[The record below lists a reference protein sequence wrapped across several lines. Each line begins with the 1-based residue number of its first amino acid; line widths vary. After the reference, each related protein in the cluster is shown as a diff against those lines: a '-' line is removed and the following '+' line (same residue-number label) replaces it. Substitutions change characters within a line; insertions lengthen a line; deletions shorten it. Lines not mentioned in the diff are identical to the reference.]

1 MIRRIVATLLISF
14 GMLGVAL
21 CTLGVVSIWRAA
33 DQVAAA
39 ADDTLLLVSDTLDDL
54 DYSLGVTSRTL
65 DEVAIAMDGL
75 YTTTLDIGEALS
87 GTRVTVD
94 EMASLAGGDLP
105 RSIESSL
112 VALEALEETA
122 RVIDQF
128 LSGLQRLGIGSYNPD
143 VPMDEAVAQ
152 ASTGLQPVPDNL
164 RTMARGL
171 EQTGESLEGV
181 RGGMGLMG
189 DHMLGLQRN
198 VADADMAVDSHRL
211 TMLEVRERV
220 QGVRQNIAGP
230 IRAAAWG
237 TSILLVWIG
246 LSQLAIVRWGIGL
259 WPSKS
264 PGTNLSGKD
273 SPENST

>member
-14 GMLGVAL
+14 GTLGVAL
-21 CTLGVVSIWRAA
+21 CTLGVVAIWRAA
-33 DQVAAA
+33 DQVTVA

-65 DEVAIAMDGL
+65 EEVVIAMDGI

-87 GTRVTVD
+87 GTKVTVD
-94 EMASLAGGDLP
+94 EMASLAGRDLP

-128 LSGLQRLGIGSYNPD
+128 LFGLQRLGIGSYNPD

-152 ASTGLQPVPDNL
+152 AGSGLEPVPDNL

-181 RGGMGLMG
+181 RGGIELMG
-189 DHMLGLQRN
+189 GHMLGLRTN
-198 VADADMAVDSHRL
+198 VVDADMAIGSHRR
-211 TMLEVRERV
+211 TMLELRDRV
-220 QGVRQNIAGP
+220 QGVRQSIAGP
-230 IRAAAWG
+230 IRAVAWG
-237 TSILLVWIG
+237 VTILLVWIG
-246 LSQLAIVRWGIGL
+246 LSQLAIVRWGMDL
-259 WPSKS
+259 WSS
-264 PGTNLSGKD
+264 GGPGTNVSSKG
-273 SPENST
+273 SPEDST